1 METETQYIDKK
12 RFEAF
17 IDAVFAIV
25 ITFLVLEF
33 KVPHITGGDDH
44 ALKESVAEMIPLLF
58 CYIISFL
65 TIMVIWLDHHQ
76 IFHFVKKI
84 PKKYAVVNFIFLL
97 SVSALPFATG
107 LAGEYITSKFAV
119 MFFLSIIFIMNILFA
134 ILFFYPIKNNLVAPE
149 DLEKFNEGSSIA
161 KIGMVLEIISIP
173 TVLINTI
180 LGMSISF
187 LVLVLHIL
195 KIYIRPSVR
204 KA

>member
-1 METETQYIDKK
+1 MEMDAQHIDKK

-33 KVPHITGGDDH
+33 KVPHIKGGDDLM
-44 ALKESVAEMIPLLF
+44 LKGVLSEMIPLLF
-58 CYIISFL
+58 CYIISFF
-65 TIMVIWLDHHQ
+65 TIMTIWLDHHQ
-76 IFHFVKKI
+76 MFLFIKRR
-84 PKKYAVVNFIFLL
+84 PNKYAVLNFIFLL

-134 ILFFYPIKNNLVAPE
+134 ILFIYPIKNNLIAPE
-149 DLEKFNEGSSIA
+149 DLAKFNEGATIA
-161 KIGMVLEIISIP
+161 KIGIVLEIISIP
-173 TVLINTI
+173 MVLVNTV

-187 LVLVLHIL
+187 LVLCLHLL
-195 KIYIRPSVR
+195 KIYIRPSHR
-204 KA
+204 

>member
-1 METETQYIDKK
+1 MEIDAQHIDKK

-33 KVPHITGGDDH
+33 KVPHIKGGDDLM
-44 ALKESVAEMIPLLF
+44 LKGVLSEMIPLLF
-58 CYIISFL
+58 CYIISFF
-65 TIMVIWLDHHQ
+65 TIMTIWLDHHQ
-76 IFHFVKKI
+76 MFLFIKRI
-84 PKKYAVVNFIFLL
+84 PKKYAVLNFIFLF

-134 ILFFYPIKNNLVAPE
+134 ILYIYPVKNNLVASE
-149 DLEKFNEGSSIA
+149 DLAKYNEGATIA
-161 KIGMVLEIISIP
+161 KIGIVLEIISIP
-173 TVLINTI
+173 MVLVNTV

-187 LVLVLHIL
+187 LVLCLHLL
-195 KIYIRPSVR
+195 KIYIRPLHR
-204 KA
+204 

>member
-1 METETQYIDKK
+1 MEIDAQHIDKK

-33 KVPHITGGDDH
+33 KVPHIKGGDDLMLKG
-44 ALKESVAEMIPLLF
+44 ALSEMITLLF
-58 CYIISFL
+58 CYIISFF
-65 TIMVIWLDHHQ
+65 TIMTIWLDHHQ
-76 IFHFVKKI
+76 MFLFIKRI
-84 PKKYAVVNFIFLL
+84 PKKYAVLNFIFLL

-134 ILFFYPIKNNLVAPE
+134 ILYIYPVKNNLVASE
-149 DLEKFNEGSSIA
+149 DLAKYNEGATIA

-173 TVLINTI
+173 MVLVNTV

-187 LVLVLHIL
+187 LVLCLHLL
-195 KIYIRPSVR
+195 KIYIRPLHR
-204 KA
+204 

>member
-1 METETQYIDKK
+1 MEMDAQHIDKK

-33 KVPHITGGDDH
+33 KVPHIKGGDDLMLKG
-44 ALKESVAEMIPLLF
+44 ALSEMIPLLF
-58 CYIISFL
+58 CYIISFF
-65 TIMVIWLDHHQ
+65 TIMTIWLDHHQ
-76 IFHFVKKI
+76 MFLFIKRI
-84 PKKYAVVNFIFLL
+84 PKKYAVLNFIFLL

-134 ILFFYPIKNNLVAPE
+134 ILYVYPVKNNLVASE
-149 DLEKFNEGSSIA
+149 DLAKYNEGATIA
-161 KIGMVLEIISIP
+161 KIGIVLEIISIP
-173 TVLINTI
+173 MVLVNTV

-187 LVLVLHIL
+187 LVLCLHLL
-195 KIYIRPSVR
+195 KIYIRPSHR
-204 KA
+204 

>member
-1 METETQYIDKK
+1 MEIDAQHIDKK

-33 KVPHITGGDDH
+33 KVPHIKGGDDLMLKG
-44 ALKESVAEMIPLLF
+44 ALSEMIPLLF
-58 CYIISFL
+58 CYIISFF
-65 TIMVIWLDHHQ
+65 TIMTIWLDHHQ
-76 IFHFVKKI
+76 MFLFIKRI
-84 PKKYAVVNFIFLL
+84 PKKYAVLNFIFLL

-134 ILFFYPIKNNLVAPE
+134 ILFIYPIKNNLIAPE
-149 DLEKFNEGSSIA
+149 DLAKFNEGATIA
-161 KIGMVLEIISIP
+161 KIGIVLEIISIP
-173 TVLINTI
+173 MVLVNTV

-187 LVLVLHIL
+187 LVLCLHLL
-195 KIYIRPSVR
+195 KIYIRPSHR
-204 KA
+204 

>member
-1 METETQYIDKK
+1 MEMDAQHIDKK

-33 KVPHITGGDDH
+33 KVPHIKGGDDLM
-44 ALKESVAEMIPLLF
+44 LKGVLSEMIPLLF
-58 CYIISFL
+58 CYIISFF
-65 TIMVIWLDHHQ
+65 TIMTIWLDHHQ
-76 IFHFVKKI
+76 MFLFIKRI
-84 PKKYAVVNFIFLL
+84 PKKYAVLNFIFLL

-134 ILFFYPIKNNLVAPE
+134 ILFIYPIKNNLIAPE
-149 DLEKFNEGSSIA
+149 DLAKFNEGATIA
-161 KIGMVLEIISIP
+161 KIGIVLEIISIP
-173 TVLINTI
+173 MVLVNTV

-187 LVLVLHIL
+187 LVLCLHLL
-195 KIYIRPSVR
+195 KIYIRPSHR
-204 KA
+204 

>member
-1 METETQYIDKK
+1 MEIDAQHIDKK

-33 KVPHITGGDDH
+33 KVPHIKGGDDLM
-44 ALKESVAEMIPLLF
+44 LKGVLSEMIPLLF
-58 CYIISFL
+58 CYIISFF
-65 TIMVIWLDHHQ
+65 TIMTIWLDHHQ
-76 IFHFVKKI
+76 MFLFIKRI
-84 PKKYAVVNFIFLL
+84 PKKYAVLNFIFLL

-134 ILFFYPIKNNLVAPE
+134 ILYIYPVKNNLVASE
-149 DLEKFNEGSSIA
+149 DLAKYNEGATIA
-161 KIGMVLEIISIP
+161 KIGIVLEIISIP
-173 TVLINTI
+173 MVLVNTV

-187 LVLVLHIL
+187 LVLCLHLL
-195 KIYIRPSVR
+195 KIYIRPSHR
-204 KA
+204 

>member
-1 METETQYIDKK
+1 MEMDAQHIDKK

-33 KVPHITGGDDH
+33 KVPHIKGGDDLM
-44 ALKESVAEMIPLLF
+44 LKGVLSEMIPLLF
-58 CYIISFL
+58 CYIISFF
-65 TIMVIWLDHHQ
+65 TIMTIWLDHHQ
-76 IFHFVKKI
+76 MFLFIKRI
-84 PKKYAVVNFIFLL
+84 PKKYAVLNFICLL

-134 ILFFYPIKNNLVAPE
+134 ILYVYPVKNNLVASE
-149 DLEKFNEGSSIA
+149 DLAKYNEGATIA
-161 KIGMVLEIISIP
+161 KIGIVLEIISIP
-173 TVLINTI
+173 MVLVNTV

-187 LVLVLHIL
+187 LVLCLHLL
-195 KIYIRPSVR
+195 KIYIRPSHR
-204 KA
+204 

>member
-1 METETQYIDKK
+1 MEIDAQHIDKK

-33 KVPHITGGDDH
+33 KVPHIKGGDDLM
-44 ALKESVAEMIPLLF
+44 LKGVLSEMIPLLF
-58 CYIISFL
+58 CYIISFF
-65 TIMVIWLDHHQ
+65 TIMTIWLDHHQ
-76 IFHFVKKI
+76 MFLFIKRI
-84 PKKYAVVNFIFLL
+84 PKKYAVLNFIFLL

-134 ILFFYPIKNNLVAPE
+134 ILYVYPVKNNLVASE
-149 DLEKFNEGSSIA
+149 DLAKYNEGATIA
-161 KIGMVLEIISIP
+161 KIGIVLEIISIP
-173 TVLINTI
+173 MVLVNTV

-187 LVLVLHIL
+187 LVLCLHLL
-195 KIYIRPSVR
+195 KIYIRPSHR
-204 KA
+204 

>member
-1 METETQYIDKK
+1 MEMDAQHIDKK

-33 KVPHITGGDDH
+33 KVPHIKGGDDLM
-44 ALKESVAEMIPLLF
+44 LKGVLSEMIPLLF
-58 CYIISFL
+58 CYIISFF
-65 TIMVIWLDHHQ
+65 TIMTIWLDHHQ
-76 IFHFVKKI
+76 MFLFIKRI
-84 PKKYAVVNFIFLL
+84 PKKYAVLNFIFLL

-134 ILFFYPIKNNLVAPE
+134 ILYVYPVKNNLVASE
-149 DLEKFNEGSSIA
+149 DLAKYNEGATIA
-161 KIGMVLEIISIP
+161 KIGIVLEIISIP
-173 TVLINTI
+173 MVLVNTV

-187 LVLVLHIL
+187 LVLCLHLL
-195 KIYIRPSVR
+195 KIYIRPSHR
-204 KA
+204 

>member
-1 METETQYIDKK
+1 MEIDAQHIDKK

-33 KVPHITGGDDH
+33 KVPHIKGGDDLMLKG
-44 ALKESVAEMIPLLF
+44 ALSEMIPLLF
-58 CYIISFL
+58 CYIISFF
-65 TIMVIWLDHHQ
+65 TIMTIWLDHHQ
-76 IFHFVKKI
+76 MFLFIKRI
-84 PKKYAVVNFIFLL
+84 PKKYAVLNFIFLL

-134 ILFFYPIKNNLVAPE
+134 ILYIYPVKNNLVASE
-149 DLEKFNEGSSIA
+149 DLAKYNEGATIA

-173 TVLINTI
+173 MVLVNTV

-187 LVLVLHIL
+187 LVLCLHLL
-195 KIYIRPSVR
+195 KIYIRPSHR
-204 KA
+204 

>member
-1 METETQYIDKK
+1 MDAQHIDKK

-33 KVPHITGGDDH
+33 KVPHIKGGDDLMLKG
-44 ALKESVAEMIPLLF
+44 ALSEMIPLLF
-58 CYIISFL
+58 CYIISFF
-65 TIMVIWLDHHQ
+65 TIMTIWLDHHQ
-76 IFHFVKKI
+76 MFLFIKRI
-84 PKKYAVVNFIFLL
+84 PKKYAVLNFIFLL

-134 ILFFYPIKNNLVAPE
+134 ILFIYPIKNNLIAPE
-149 DLEKFNEGSSIA
+149 DLAKFNEGATIA
-161 KIGMVLEIISIP
+161 KIGIVLEIISIP
-173 TVLINTI
+173 MVLVNTV

-187 LVLVLHIL
+187 LVLCLHLL
-195 KIYIRPSVR
+195 KIYIRPLHR
-204 KA
+204 

>member
-1 METETQYIDKK
+1 MEMDAQHIDKK

-33 KVPHITGGDDH
+33 KVPHIKGGDDLMLKG
-44 ALKESVAEMIPLLF
+44 ALSEMIPLLF
-58 CYIISFL
+58 CYIISFF
-65 TIMVIWLDHHQ
+65 TIMTIWLDHHQ
-76 IFHFVKKI
+76 MFLFIKRI
-84 PKKYAVVNFIFLL
+84 PKKYAVLNFIFLL

-134 ILFFYPIKNNLVAPE
+134 ILFIYPIKNNLIAPE
-149 DLEKFNEGSSIA
+149 DLAKFNEGATIA
-161 KIGMVLEIISIP
+161 KIGIVLEIISIP
-173 TVLINTI
+173 MVLVNTV

-187 LVLVLHIL
+187 LVLCLHLL
-195 KIYIRPSVR
+195 KIYIRPLHR
-204 KA
+204 

>member
-1 METETQYIDKK
+1 MEMDAQHIDKK

-33 KVPHITGGDDH
+33 KVPHIKGGDDLMLKG
-44 ALKESVAEMIPLLF
+44 ALSEMIPLLF
-58 CYIISFL
+58 CYIISFF
-65 TIMVIWLDHHQ
+65 TIMTIWLDHHQ
-76 IFHFVKKI
+76 MFLFIKRI
-84 PKKYAVVNFIFLL
+84 PKKYAVLNFIFLL

-134 ILFFYPIKNNLVAPE
+134 ILFIYPIKNNLIAPE
-149 DLEKFNEGSSIA
+149 DLAKFNEGATIA
-161 KIGMVLEIISIP
+161 KIGIVLEIISIP
-173 TVLINTI
+173 MVLVNTV

-187 LVLVLHIL
+187 LVLCLHLL
-195 KIYIRPSVR
+195 KIYIRPSHR
-204 KA
+204 

>member
-1 METETQYIDKK
+1 MEIDAQHIDKK

-33 KVPHITGGDDH
+33 KVPHIEGGDDLM
-44 ALKESVAEMIPLLF
+44 LKGVLSEMIPLLF
-58 CYIISFL
+58 CYIISFF
-65 TIMVIWLDHHQ
+65 TIMTIWLDHHQ
-76 IFHFVKKI
+76 MFLFIKRI
-84 PKKYAVVNFIFLL
+84 PKKYAVLNFIFLL

-134 ILFFYPIKNNLVAPE
+134 ILYIYPVKNNLVASE
-149 DLEKFNEGSSIA
+149 DLAKYNEGATIA

-173 TVLINTI
+173 MVLVNTV

-187 LVLVLHIL
+187 LVLCLHLL
-195 KIYIRPSVR
+195 KIYIRPLHR
-204 KA
+204 